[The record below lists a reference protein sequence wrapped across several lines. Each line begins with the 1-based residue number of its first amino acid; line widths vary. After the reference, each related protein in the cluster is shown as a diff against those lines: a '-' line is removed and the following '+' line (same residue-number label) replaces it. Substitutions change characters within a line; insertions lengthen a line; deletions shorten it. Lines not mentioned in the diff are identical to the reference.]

1 MTINEYSFGKI
12 VVDGRTYKNDIIIRL
27 NSIKENWWRQ
37 KGHELAVDDIKKVIK
52 ADRPDVFIMGTGKF
66 GIVKILGETRKFLKK
81 NDVELIAVKS
91 GDAVTKYNELS
102 QTKKVVAGFHL
113 TC

>member
-27 NSIKENWWRQ
+27 TSIKENWWRQ
-37 KGHELAVDDIKKVIK
+37 AGHELAVDDIKDVIEEDK
-52 ADRPDVFIMGTGKF
+52 PDVFIMGTGKF
-66 GIVKILGETRKFLKK
+66 GIVKILSETRDFLGK
-81 NDVELIAVKS
+81 NGVELIAVKS
-91 GDAVTKYNELS
+91 NDAVAKYNELS
-102 QTKKVVAGFHL
+102 LSKKVVAGFHL

>member
-1 MTINEYSFGKI
+1 MTINEYSFGRI
-12 VVDGRTYKNDIIIRL
+12 VVDGREYNKDLIIRL
-27 NSIKENWWRQ
+27 AFIKENWRRQ

-66 GIVKILGETRKFLKK
+66 GIVKILGETHKFLKK
-81 NDVELIAVKS
+81 NGVELIAVKS

-102 QTKKVVAGFHL
+102 LSKKVVAGFHL